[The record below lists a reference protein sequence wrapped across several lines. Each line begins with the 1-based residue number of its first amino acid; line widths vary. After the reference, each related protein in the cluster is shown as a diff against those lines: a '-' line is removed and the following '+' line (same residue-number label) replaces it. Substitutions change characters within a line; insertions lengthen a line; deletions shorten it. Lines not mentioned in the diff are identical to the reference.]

1 MEDTAHHEVRD
12 GILCWLLNFY
22 APNLPIYIVC
32 VVTGAGTTNIFALPI
47 LGSTNRVQWRETKAW
62 GREKD
67 LILPVDSWSDF
78 CGLPVPVSG
87 TPTRLLPR
95 TVAACPAPAP
105 WWTAPFSTAHGA
117 SFTSAHL
124 RRPALA
130 LPPQRSGHRPLGS
143 FFKFLIC

>member
-1 MEDTAHHEVRD
+1 MLV
-12 GILCWLLNFY
+12 IKFLCSKPTHLYSLCCDWGWDYKHF
-22 APNLPIYIVC
+22 C
-32 VVTGAGTTNIFALPI
+32 FAFI

-78 CGLPVPVSG
+78 CGLPIPVSG